1 MAECDHRGG
10 VLIAPSADFLPEV
23 TDPGAKVV
31 VQREGGSLVHGGI
44 VHEVVGRVIH
54 PYYRRGAEH
63 PPESGTP
70 SGLRCREPNGF
81 ARDILLLRYLM
92 RDDLEADEI
101 EREIN
106 PDSDEVYAEHNR
118 RIRELMA

>member
-1 MAECDHRGG
+1 
-10 VLIAPSADFLPEV
+10 
-23 TDPGAKVV
+23 
-31 VQREGGSLVHGGI
+31 
-44 VHEVVGRVIH
+44 
-54 PYYRRGAEH
+54 
-63 PPESGTP
+63 
-70 SGLRCREPNGF
+70 
-81 ARDILLLRYLM
+81 M